1 MDDLSKYNNG
11 NLGEIRLN
19 NRRSIDTCNVVT
31 CVRGANS
38 ETDLTKI
45 GFFMEIALANKK
57 MIGGNIPNLEDVT
70 LNLVE

>member
-1 MDDLSKYNNG
+1 MWSLV
-11 NLGEIRLN
+11 
-19 NRRSIDTCNVVT
+19 C
-31 CVRGANS
+31 RGANS

>member
-1 MDDLSKYNNG
+1 M
-11 NLGEIRLN
+11 
-19 NRRSIDTCNVVT
+19 VT

-45 GFFMEIALANKK
+45 GFFMEIALANKIS
-57 MIGGNIPNLEDVT
+57 MIRGNIPNLEDVT